1 MIIYGRDLREQMK
14 KEFMEWCQDKD
25 LELVVVKVGEEA
37 SASFYLRGIR
47 NYIADTNVKL
57 NIMQFSENITENRL
71 LKTIDD
77 LNRDPVVN
85 GILLQKPYPSS
96 INETQLINA
105 LSPYKDVEG
114 LHPINLGKVVSGEKG
129 VKPVTPK
136 SVIKILKGNLIEIS
150 GKKVAIIG
158 RSTVVGSP
166 LALMLTKEDAT
177 VTLCHS
183 KTKNLRQ
190 ITLSSD
196 IVVASVGK
204 ADFITADMVSTK
216 CVVVDVGANVNNEGN
231 MVGDVSLDA
240 LEKAAVATAVPG
252 GVGVLTVAELFDNLK
267 IIYDLQQNA

>member
-47 NYIADTNVKL
+47 NYIADTNIKL
-57 NIMQFSENITENRL
+57 NIMQFSENIAENRL

-77 LNRDPVVN
+77 LNRDPIVN

-196 IVVASVGK
+196 IIVASVGK
-204 ADFITADMVSTK
+204 ADFVTADMVSTK
-216 CVVVDVGANVNNEGN
+216 CVVVDVGANVNEDGN

-267 IIYDLQQNA
+267 IIYDLQQNT